1 MAEKAK
7 TKAEAPVPQ
16 GSDSKGGSGGFLHG
30 LLTVLLSILIV
41 LVVFG
46 GAFYYVLKNNIYN
59 LGEYFRP
66 RIGKTPI
73 LRHAL
78 PPLPV
83 WEDPDDPKYLTQAE
97 LVKKYND
104 LRSDKA
110 DLTIKLEQAN
120 QRIMELENEKEQL
133 TSLKDEAEAIK
144 LENEKLLE
152 QIEQEK
158 AQLQKDKEE
167 VAEIIA
173 NGSPEG
179 LKDYFNNIDPE
190 TAQRLYTEIIKQE
203 AVDQQVKTMAKTY
216 AEMEPANAA
225 AVMSEL
231 WNKDSGL
238 VLDIIRLMKAEESA
252 EIMENME
259 PALAA
264 ELMQK
269 LAERNLNK
277 SG

>member
-16 GSDSKGGSGGFLHG
+16 GSDSKGGSGGFFHG

>member
-16 GSDSKGGSGGFLHG
+16 GSESKGGSEGFLHG

-66 RIGKTPI
+66 RLEKNPV
-73 LRHAL
+73 LKYAL
-78 PPLPV
+78 PPLPA
-83 WEDPDDPKYLTQAE
+83 WEDPDDPKHLTQAE

-104 LRSDKA
+104 LRNDKA

-120 QRIMELENEKEQL
+120 QRIMELENERQQL
-133 TSLKDEAEAIK
+133 SSLKEEAEAVK

-152 QIEQEK
+152 QIEREK
-158 AQLQKDKEE
+158 AQLQKDREE
-167 VAEIIA
+167 VSEIIA
-173 NGSPEG
+173 NGSPDG
-179 LKDYFNNIDPE
+179 LKDYYNKIDPE
-190 TAQRLYTEIIKQE
+190 TAKKIYTEIMKKE
-203 AVDQQVKTMAKTY
+203 AADKQVKTMANTY

-225 AVMSEL
+225 VILTEL
-231 WNKDSGL
+231 WDKDTGL
-238 VLDIIRLMKAEESA
+238 VLDIISLMKADESA

-269 LAERNLNK
+269 LAGRNLAD
-277 SG
+277 